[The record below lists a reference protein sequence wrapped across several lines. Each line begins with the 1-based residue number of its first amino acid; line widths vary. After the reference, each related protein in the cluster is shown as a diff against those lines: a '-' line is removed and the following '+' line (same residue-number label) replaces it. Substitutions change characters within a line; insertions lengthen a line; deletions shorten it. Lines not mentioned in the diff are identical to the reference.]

1 MGKAVNTKVK
11 KDEDFIPPDG
21 GWGWM
26 IVIAAGFSNLST
38 LPMLQQFGL
47 LFRDKFSR
55 LGISSSETTTI
66 INMNSALTS
75 CVGLANGPVFKT
87 FSYRQV
93 SLAGTIVVFISLLCT
108 TLSYNFST
116 YLIAFSIY
124 GAGYGISSSANALAL
139 NTYWK
144 NRRRLATGLSWTTT
158 GLGPIIWPQIIT
170 ALFAFFGE
178 TGAILIISGF
188 SLHAIACALLLQP
201 VEWHTKSPS
210 SKEQD
215 EEKLLTPDKTA
226 SSPNPNLNDKKNEDS
241 GYFSQVSKFKNLS
254 LFSSQYLYNEDDPVT
269 PGYEITDPGI
279 PMMVRAND
287 GYFSQSRQSR
297 SRLSSRDGSTK
308 TSRLNSKKPSM
319 SNLLENRSRKSSTLY
334 LNESKKNSSANLG
347 ALGQE
352 RDTKQT
358 SKSKRK
364 TSITLDSQIPESE
377 IEDCPTLKAPQDLKA
392 EEKAAVETI
401 DPLKAKYIADRAEKH
416 LAGTKSIKS
425 FKMDGQYSEKYNKDN
440 HSNISFK
447 DDIDERKYLKD
458 NHSNQS
464 YRTTRQRRKSNNFNY
479 ESEVL
484 KQASL
489 KLEEYLK
496 EREDKDDK
504 LKLLMNSP
512 LDDNVFDET
521 QEDKCENENEEREL
535 TFCEKVAMFFDLDLL
550 KDFTFINLMLGI
562 TLANFNELNFSILT
576 PFILGDYGLS
586 KSQVAFFMSL
596 LAGVDICVRFCV
608 PFVAGKIGWDN
619 NSFFLFGVLSMAT
632 GRVVLAYWQDYSVVL
647 MVAVIIGFGKGL
659 RTVFMALVIPTH
671 VPLHKLPGA
680 SGIQLLTAGIL
691 YLALGPV
698 VGWIKDSASPAVT
711 LHCLNIFTWL
721 TAISWGLE
729 KYITSR
735 KLKDKIESDPIKAF
749 SLVTMS
755 AMNKVPPDGGYG
767 WVVTFAYAL
776 NNVVVLPLISAFG
789 LVFQEAFDDTG
800 LSATQGTLVIILN
813 HGLGML
819 LSFFGGPV
827 LRRFGYRKV
836 AVTGALLITTGLILT
851 AFSTNFWLFIISYSI
866 INSMGVA
873 AVMAAFSLAINSFFR
888 EKRGRAIGVGMSITG
903 LGAIYMPLVMS
914 VLIYNYG
921 WRYAVLILAAICLHS
936 LMAACLLRPAKWYLK
951 DPVISEEAVPL
962 NKADIEL
969 VNGSV
974 TTLAKLTDTQSN
986 PKLEESIENGIPSP
1000 KSVSM
1005 RSLAIANGLQAR
1017 NAISHPDIRKN
1028 SPDPP
1033 LAESKY
1039 KWWESQEINLGSSIN
1054 IFNERDIPN
1063 RKEKVEDKPD
1073 FDGKSKSL
1081 FQKFVEF
1088 FDLTLLRDPI
1098 FVNILIGLSLAS
1110 CVETNFSLL
1119 LPIILKDML
1128 QFETADIAKIMAVI
1142 GFSDTVFRFVSPFI
1156 GEWCHKPPRVMYL
1169 VSLIIII
1176 FIRTIMLFTTTF
1188 TEMLFV
1194 ALAMGVTKGVRTV
1207 YMNIIIP
1214 SYVPLERLPFASG
1227 IQMFLNGIIII
1238 TIGSLLGRVRDFSGS
1253 YQIPIT
1259 ILNVVTMLTVISWS
1273 AEFLYFRIQKKKNVP
1288 TSE

>member
-1 MGKAVNTKVK
+1 MGKTIDTKEK

-75 CVGLANGPVFKT
+75 CVG
-87 FSYRQV
+87 
-93 SLAGTIVVFISLLCT
+93 
-108 TLSYNFST
+108 
-116 YLIAFSIY
+116 
-124 GAGYGISSSANALAL
+124 AGYGISSSANALAL

-170 ALFAFFGE
+170 ALFTIFGE
-178 TGAILIISGF
+178 TGAMLIISGF
-188 SLHAIACALLLQP
+188 ALHAIACALLLQP
-201 VEWHTKSPS
+201 VEWHTKSS
-210 SKEQD
+210 SPKEQD

-226 SSPNPNLNDKKNEDS
+226 SSPLNDKKNQDS

-254 LFSSQYLYNEDDPVT
+254 VFSSQYLYNEDDPVT

-297 SRLSSRDGSTK
+297 SRLSSRDGSAK

-358 SKSKRK
+358 SKPKRK
-364 TSITLDSQIPESE
+364 TSITLDTQIPESE

-464 YRTTRQRRKSNNFNY
+464 NRTTRQRRKSNNFNY

-496 EREDKDDK
+496 ESEDKVDK
-504 LKLLMNSP
+504 FKLLVNSP
-512 LDDNVFDET
+512 LDDNVFDDRKEEC
-521 QEDKCENENEEREL
+521 QEEEKEKEL
-535 TFCEKVAMFFDLDLL
+535 TFCEKFAMFFDLDLL

-586 KSQVAFFMSL
+586 KPQVALFMSL
-596 LAGVDICVRFCV
+596 LAGVDICVRFCI

-619 NSFFLFGVLSMAT
+619 NSFFLFGVLSMAM

-691 YLALGPV
+691 YLALGPI
-698 VGWIKDSASPAVT
+698 VGWIKDSASTAVT

-729 KYITSR
+729 KYFTSR
-735 KLKDKIESDPIKAF
+735 RQKGKIESEI
-749 SLVTMS
+749 
-755 AMNKVPPDGGYG
+755 
-767 WVVTFAYAL
+767 
-776 NNVVVLPLISAFG
+776 ISA
-789 LVFQEAFDDTG
+789 
-800 LSATQGTLVIILN
+800 
-813 HGLGML
+813 
-819 LSFFGGPV
+819 
-827 LRRFGYRKV
+827 
-836 AVTGALLITTGLILT
+836 
-851 AFSTNFWLFIISYSI
+851 
-866 INSMGVA
+866 
-873 AVMAAFSLAINSFFR
+873 
-888 EKRGRAIGVGMSITG
+888 
-903 LGAIYMPLVMS
+903 
-914 VLIYNYG
+914 
-921 WRYAVLILAAICLHS
+921 
-936 LMAACLLRPAKWYLK
+936 
-951 DPVISEEAVPL
+951 
-962 NKADIEL
+962 
-969 VNGSV
+969 
-974 TTLAKLTDTQSN
+974 
-986 PKLEESIENGIPSP
+986 
-1000 KSVSM
+1000 
-1005 RSLAIANGLQAR
+1005 
-1017 NAISHPDIRKN
+1017 
-1028 SPDPP
+1028 
-1033 LAESKY
+1033 
-1039 KWWESQEINLGSSIN
+1039 
-1054 IFNERDIPN
+1054 
-1063 RKEKVEDKPD
+1063 
-1073 FDGKSKSL
+1073 
-1081 FQKFVEF
+1081 
-1088 FDLTLLRDPI
+1088 
-1098 FVNILIGLSLAS
+1098 
-1110 CVETNFSLL
+1110 
-1119 LPIILKDML
+1119 
-1128 QFETADIAKIMAVI
+1128 
-1142 GFSDTVFRFVSPFI
+1142 
-1156 GEWCHKPPRVMYL
+1156 
-1169 VSLIIII
+1169 
-1176 FIRTIMLFTTTF
+1176 
-1188 TEMLFV
+1188 
-1194 ALAMGVTKGVRTV
+1194 
-1207 YMNIIIP
+1207 
-1214 SYVPLERLPFASG
+1214 
-1227 IQMFLNGIIII
+1227 
-1238 TIGSLLGRVRDFSGS
+1238 
-1253 YQIPIT
+1253 
-1259 ILNVVTMLTVISWS
+1259 
-1273 AEFLYFRIQKKKNVP
+1273 
-1288 TSE
+1288 